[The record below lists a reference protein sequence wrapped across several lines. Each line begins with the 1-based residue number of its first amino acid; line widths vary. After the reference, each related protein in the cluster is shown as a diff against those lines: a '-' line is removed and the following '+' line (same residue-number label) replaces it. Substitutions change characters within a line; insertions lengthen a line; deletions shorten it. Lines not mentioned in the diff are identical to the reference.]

1 LKDVVL
7 SLLPFLLIIVV
18 FWFLL
23 IRPQMR
29 RQRESQRM
37 QAALA
42 VGDNVMLTSG
52 IFGTITA
59 ITDEDVR
66 VAVAESVE
74 IKVIRGAVGRVI
86 PTIVDEPADA
96 QGTSPER
103 AEPEENE

>member
-1 LKDVVL
+1 VL

-37 QAALA
+37 QATLA
-42 VGDNVMLTSG
+42 VGDDVMLTSG
-52 IFGTITA
+52 IFGTVTA
-59 ITDEDVR
+59 ITDEHVVVS
-66 VAVAESVE
+66 VADSVE
-74 IKVIRGAVGRVI
+74 IKVIRGAIGRVI
-86 PTIVDEPADA
+86 PAVVAEPADA
-96 QGTSPER
+96 DETSVER